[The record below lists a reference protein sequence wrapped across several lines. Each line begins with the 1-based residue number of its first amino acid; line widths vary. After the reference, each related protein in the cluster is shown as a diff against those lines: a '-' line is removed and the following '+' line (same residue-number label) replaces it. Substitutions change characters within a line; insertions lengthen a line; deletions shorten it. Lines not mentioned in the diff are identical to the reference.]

1 MDKKSGMTIGA
12 ISRLS
17 GLPAKT
23 IRSYEEIGLVAAPSR
38 TDAGYRQ
45 YSDADLHVLA
55 FVRRAR
61 ELGFSLNETAELLA
75 LWKDRSRSSAE
86 IKSLLAVPVSDSLEV
101 VPVMLAIVVTPRLPT
116 ERVCVR
122 TMLIVKDD
130 HHPPLSDRVLTQQR
144 QQLPGRTTRFY
155 SRSSGGRKR
164 RKRKRS

>member
-1 MDKKSGMTIGA
+1 MDKKLSMTIGT

-17 GLPAKT
+17 GLSAKT
-23 IRSYEEIGLVAAPSR
+23 IRYYEEIGLVAAPSR

-86 IKSLLAVPVSDSLEV
+86 IKSLATQRLSVMDRKLAELESL
-101 VPVMLAIVVTPRLPT
+101 
-116 ERVCVR
+116 RVA
-122 TMLIVKDD
+122 
-130 HHPPLSDRVLTQQR
+130 LSDLVSRCSGDDW
-144 QQLPGRTTRFY
+144 PDCPIIGHMSGRAH
-155 SRSSGGRKR
+155 
-164 RKRKRS
+164 